1 MPFIHKIA
9 VILIRHI
16 ATVLIFVLGWQT
28 LAGQETDAVQAE
40 PEAQQDAQTEILI
53 NTEYEDRLNQL
64 FQNYFDPSTF
74 YVNVRSIITR
84 PQAQDLTEAS
94 PQSVM
99 LPGLPVTLTD
109 ATTDRQQR
117 QSLRDFMSG
126 LQSADDIRKITD
138 VTIFADTVHA
148 VANTNFM
155 QTLVR
160 SSIPFYPERGDEIRV
175 INQIFPRRVTAQ
187 EPITIQLADPLP
199 PFPQQIQ
206 LLYPEEA
213 AEPLPPTPWHIWVAV
228 GLAVLLLTLIIMI
241 WYASRKPQ
249 KSTIEG
255 GLSRHDIRVSQ
266 EGGGDRTV
274 VMSDRLMEAEPRPEP
289 DHRTYLMGLFME
301 RPIEVA
307 SLMERWIKLDEG
319 KGSLKAAQLINNVDA
334 RFMLLIEKYMTK
346 EVYDSLLDA
355 SEDPA
360 SREKYETYEDFR
372 EISKEVKQSL
382 RDGTATGLKEY
393 EFIQFIDD
401 DQLLRIAHETPDKDL
416 ALLVR
421 QLPPKRIAWLFEN
434 IGEERT
440 RVIMS
445 LITKIDTINYET
457 LRDSAGKIFEK
468 YFSMQSLSSFT
479 RRDIDKIKHTIE
491 EMPLN
496 KQENYL
502 LMLSE
507 LDPELYHTISKHII
521 TWDRLLMVD
530 EKTLKEA
537 MIGIDSKTIAWA
549 LKDAPSFF
557 KHDLLNLRPQR
568 EQEMITEMI
577 EEEDITLE
585 RVEKARRTILNA
597 IQDTKDIREKT
608 EVK

>member
-1 MPFIHKIA
+1 MTDTCKLCLSLRGHFAIVFLMLLFWNPVFSQE
-9 VILIRHI
+9 
-16 ATVLIFVLGWQT
+16 ATEEPADLEE
-28 LAGQETDAVQAE
+28 AQETR
-40 PEAQQDAQTEILI
+40 PEILI
-53 NTEYEDRLNQL
+53 NTEYEDRLHRL
-64 FQNYFDPSTF
+64 FQNYFDPATY
-74 YVNVRSIITR
+74 YVNVRTIITQPAVQDA
-84 PQAQDLTEAS
+84 PQES

-99 LPGLPVTLTD
+99 LPGLPVTLSD
-109 ATTDRQQR
+109 AARDRRQR
-117 QSLRDFMSG
+117 QSLSEFLSG
-126 LQSADDIRKITD
+126 AQIDDGIQKFTDIT
-138 VTIFADTVHA
+138 IYADTVHTQA
-148 VANTNFM
+148 DMDFM
-155 QTLVR
+155 QTLVAA
-160 SSIPFYPERGDEIRV
+160 SIPFFPERGDEVRV
-175 INQIFPRRVTAQ
+175 INQIFPRR
-187 EPITIQLADPLP
+187 ITEQTSIMLQQADPLP
-199 PFPQQIQ
+199 VFPQQIQ
-206 LLYPEEA
+206 LLYPEGRAESA
-213 AEPLPPTPWHIWVAV
+213 APTPWHIWVAA
-228 GLAVLLLTLIIMI
+228 GLVVLLLILIIMI

-249 KSTIEG
+249 RSTIEG
-255 GLSRHDIRVSQ
+255 GGSRQDIRVSQ
-266 EGGGDRTV
+266 EGGGDRSV
-274 VMSDRLMEAEPRPEP
+274 VMPDRLMEAEPRPEP

-307 SLMERWIKLDEG
+307 SLMERWIKLDEA

-346 EVYDSLLDA
+346 EVYESLLDA

-372 EISKEVKQSL
+372 EITKEVRQSL

-421 QLPPKRIAWLFEN
+421 QLPPKRIAWLLEKL
-434 IGEERT
+434 GEERT

-468 YFSMQSLSSFT
+468 YFSMQSLSAFT
-479 RRDIDKIKHTIE
+479 KRDIDKMMHTIE
-491 EMPLN
+491 EIPLD

-507 LDPELYHTISKHII
+507 LDPELYHQISKRII

-537 MIGIDSKTIAWA
+537 LIGIDSKTIAFA

-568 EQEMITEMI
+568 EQQMITEML
-577 EEEDITLE
+577 EEEEIVQE
-585 RVEKARRTILNA
+585 QVEKARRTILNA

-608 EVK
+608 EMK